1 SIYIYRNILHQSDI
15 LYITICV
22 YQKSKKVGV
31 FGQINGPNNYFL
43 FSNIFFDVNIQP

>member
-15 LYITICV
+15 LYITIYV

-31 FGQINGPNNYFL
+31 FGQINWPNNFFL